1 MQDANTAK
9 GDMLPNEVN
18 VELNMLRPAMM
29 NRVCREVDCGDVV
42 TVDKRGLGDLTVQLL
57 KKLS

>member
-1 MQDANTAK
+1 MQNSNTTMC
-9 GDMLPNEVN
+9 DMLPNEVN

-29 NRVCREVDCGDVV
+29 YRVGSEVERGDIV
-42 TVDKRGLGDLTVQLL
+42 TVDKRGL